1 MFLYDRA
8 RVCDLLC
15 SSGKLVVDAF
25 QRHHLSAA
33 VFFSLPS
40 QIIQYHQTL
49 ETHYM
54 GCELIIGLEVRS
66 ALTSCL

>member
-1 MFLYDRA
+1 MFFLMTKLES
-8 RVCDLLC
+8 VTLSC
-15 SSGKLVVDAF
+15 SSGKLVVGAF
-25 QRHHLSAA
+25 QRHHLAA
-33 VFFSLPS
+33 ATFSLPS

-49 ETHYM
+49 ETLNM